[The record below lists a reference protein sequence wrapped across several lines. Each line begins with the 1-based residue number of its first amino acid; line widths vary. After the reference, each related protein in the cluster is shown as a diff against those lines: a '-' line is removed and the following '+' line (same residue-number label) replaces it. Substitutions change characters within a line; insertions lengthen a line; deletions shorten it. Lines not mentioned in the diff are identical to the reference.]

1 MDVPIAPL
9 AGLRVLE
16 LASGIAGP
24 YAGRLLAML
33 GATVVKVEPDGGDP
47 ARRQWI
53 DDEAP
58 PVPSPLWVHLAA
70 GKRLVAADAA
80 DVDRAVRWAHLVI
93 DDRVRASVVGGPLDP
108 ERLDRLQEH
117 RPLVA
122 RVTAW
127 GFDAEEPGTIAD
139 ELLVQAASGLMSATG
154 DDGRPPLRFPGWQ
167 SQYLAGGFTAA
178 ASLAVLGEGRH
189 EVEATWIGSALTA
202 VESGLATFLYAA
214 SAPGRRQD
222 RLPNEQRA
230 MQDGAFPSG
239 AFACAD
245 GHVIPGTVRPVDW
258 ELQCGLYGRPDL
270 QADERFQGRSRW
282 QHRDA
287 LRAELQPWYDARSKR
302 EIFSAALGAGWAA
315 AMVMTA
321 EDALADPHLA
331 ERRLFSPV
339 TGGADAT
346 VIGRPWR
353 TDGVPAGQPVVLEEE
368 GASNAWFADAV
379 GQQPPPAAPA
389 APAMADLRVLELTWA
404 WAGPFVGRFLGTLG
418 ADVVRIETGGRP
430 DGWRTRMKWSRAG
443 VEIPE
448 GVDPE
453 SYTWDAAALFNTVNR
468 NKRGVSIDLASDGG
482 VDAFRRLLAVADV
495 LVVNMTASVL
505 ADRGIEGDVLA
516 AVERGLVA
524 VTLPAVGA
532 TGPYRAMAGYGTLTE
547 GMGGFAARFGYEDEG
562 ARVSSTYYPD
572 DIAGLHATVAVLS
585 GLAQRSSTGTGSFID
600 LSQQEVTWLQMGEGI
615 PHKVLTGRE
624 AGRMGNREPGVP
636 GSGVEADGDGWVA
649 VVGDRREQVLTW
661 SEGHRSGVLEARGA
675 VERVEHPVTG
685 ERLYLGVPGTVDGR
699 PLATRRPA
707 PVFDQHTDEVL
718 ADWAGMEPAEVARLR
733 AEKAVG
739 TRPQVRPTA

>member
-1 MDVPIAPL
+1 MPIAPL
-9 AGLRVLE
+9 AGLHVLE
-16 LASGIAGP
+16 LASGVAGP

-33 GATVVKVEPDGGDP
+33 GATVVKVEPDGGDA

-53 DDEAP
+53 DDEP
-58 PVPSPLWVHLAA
+58 PPDPSPLWVHLAA
-70 GKRLVAADAA
+70 GKRLVSAGA
-80 DVDRAVRWAHLVI
+80 VDLERAIDWAHLVI
-93 DDRVRASVVGGPLDP
+93 DDRVRSQVTGSPLDP
-108 ERLDRLQEH
+108 ESLHRLGDH

-127 GFDAEEPGTIAD
+127 GFEAAEPGTIAD
-139 ELLVQAASGLMSATG
+139 ELLVQAASGLMSATA
-154 DDGRPPLRFPGWQ
+154 DEGRPPLRFPGWQ

-178 ASLAVLGEGRH
+178 AALAVLGSDAH

-202 VESGLATFLYAA
+202 VESGLATFLHAA
-214 SAPGRRQD
+214 SAPGRGPD

-258 ELQCGLYGRPDL
+258 DLQCGLYERPDL

-287 LRAELQPWYDARSKR
+287 LRAELQPWYDARAKR
-302 EIFSAALGAGWAA
+302 EIFSAALDAGWAA

-321 EDALADPHLA
+321 EDALADSHLA
-331 ERRLFSPV
+331 ERRVFSPV
-339 TGGADAT
+339 TGSADAT

-353 TDGVPAGQPVVLEEE
+353 TAGVPEGESVVLESA
-368 GASNAWFADAV
+368 GASDEWFTTEVDQTA
-379 GQQPPPAAPA
+379 PPSKPPAP
-389 APAMADLRVLELTWA
+389 PAMPDVKVLELTWA

-430 DGWRTRMKWSRAG
+430 DGWRTRVKWKRAG
-443 VEIPE
+443 VDIPE
-448 GVDPE
+448 GADPE
-453 SYTWDAAALFNTVNR
+453 DYTWDAAALFNTVNR
-468 NKRGVSIDLASDGG
+468 NKRGISVDLASEGG
-482 VDAFRRLLAVADV
+482 ADAFRRLLQVADV

-516 AVERGLVA
+516 AVDRGLVA

-547 GMGGFAARFGYEDEG
+547 GMGGFAARYGYEDEG

-572 DIAGLHATVAVLS
+572 DIAGLHATIAVLS
-585 GLAQRSSTGTGSFID
+585 GLARRSVTGTGSFID

-615 PHKVLTGRE
+615 PHRAMTGRE
-624 AGRMGNREPGVP
+624 PGRLGNREPGVP
-636 GSGVEADGDGWVA
+636 ASGVEADGDGWVA
-649 VVGDRREQVLTW
+649 VVDGRRQPVLTW
-661 SEGHRSGVLEARGA
+661 AEGHRSGAFEARGA
-675 VERVEHPVTG
+675 VERVEHPLTG
-685 ERLYLGVPGTVDGR
+685 ERLYPSVPVTIDGR
-699 PLATRRPA
+699 PLATRRAA

-718 ADWAGMEPAEVARLR
+718 AEWADLEAVDIARLR
-733 AEKAVG
+733 AARAVG
-739 TRPQVRPTA
+739 TRPQARPGA